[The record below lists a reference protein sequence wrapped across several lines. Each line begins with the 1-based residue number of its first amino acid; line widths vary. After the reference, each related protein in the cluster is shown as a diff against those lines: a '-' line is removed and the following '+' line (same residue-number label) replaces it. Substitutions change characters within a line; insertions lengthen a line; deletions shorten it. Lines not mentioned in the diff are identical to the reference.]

1 MCYELVADLSMY
13 ITAYLTW
20 IPNPYSVNRHL
31 VEDGNQG
38 NPVPGTAVY
47 GVMEFLGKRVRKL

>member
-1 MCYELVADLSMY
+1 MYYELVADLSIY

-47 GVMEFLGKRVRKL
+47 GVMEFLGRRVRKL